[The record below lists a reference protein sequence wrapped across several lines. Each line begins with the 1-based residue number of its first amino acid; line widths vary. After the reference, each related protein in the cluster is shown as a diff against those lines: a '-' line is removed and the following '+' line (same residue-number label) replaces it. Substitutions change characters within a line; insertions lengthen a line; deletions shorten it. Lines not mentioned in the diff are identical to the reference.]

1 MSDVQLN
8 NVWQTDSGI
17 YDEQEF
23 ELYVGKGS
31 HIQGVFRVQGTA
43 RIDGYFE
50 GEIHA
55 DRTLQIGK
63 DAVIVADIHADRLV
77 AHGPI
82 RGDVMA
88 RQQVELYAPATV
100 EGTIYAQKFTLEPGV
115 QVTGTIKM
123 EVSHDKK
130 DC

>member
-1 MSDVQLN
+1 MSDVQ
-8 NVWQTDSGI
+8 NVRKADSKV

-23 ELYVGKGS
+23 ELYLSKGS
-31 HIQGVFRVQGTA
+31 HIHGLFRVRGMA

-55 DRTLQIGK
+55 DRTVQIGK
-63 DAVIVADIHADRLV
+63 DAVIIADIHTDSLV

-82 RGDVMA
+82 RGDVKA

-123 EVSHDKK
+123 EVSR
-130 DC
+130 